1 MSLHAFDFS
10 SCNLGPPGKKSFV
23 LLMLCF
29 SLSLSFFLSLSLSL
43 SVSFFLFRLMTSHGK
58 ESRVNLDD
66 LD

>member
-29 SLSLSFFLSLSLSL
+29 SLSLSFFLSLSLS
-43 SVSFFLFRLMTSHGK
+43 VSFFLFRLMTSHGK